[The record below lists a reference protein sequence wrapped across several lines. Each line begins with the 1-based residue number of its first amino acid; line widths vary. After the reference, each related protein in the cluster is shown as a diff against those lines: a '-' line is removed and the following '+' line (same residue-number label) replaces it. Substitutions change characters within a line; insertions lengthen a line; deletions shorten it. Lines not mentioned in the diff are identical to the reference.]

1 MAENNDIIKT
11 DENPLEQDYLEEIK
25 RLKENT
31 VSKETYDKQVEEN
44 RKLLNSLVNGNPVEV
59 ETPKEEHVDPNELRK
74 KLFSGDLN
82 NLEFW
87 KTTLKLR
94 EEEIKAGHQ
103 DPFLPTGHQIT
114 PSASDSEKIE
124 NLVNIVES
132 CIDDSNGDSLL
143 FTNLLQSK
151 TKEALPMSKLKELGL
166 IGGK

>member
-1 MAENNDIIKT
+1 MAENNEIEKKE
-11 DENPLEQDYLEEIK
+11 ENPLEQDYLEEIK
-25 RLKENT
+25 RLKEGT
-31 VSKETYDKQVEEN
+31 VSKEAYDKQVEEN
-44 RKLLNSLVNGNPVEV
+44 RKLLNSLVNGNPLEA

-103 DPFLPTGHQIT
+103 DPFLPAGHQVT

-132 CIDDSNGDSLL
+132 CIDGSNGDSLL

-151 TKEALPMSKLKELGL
+151 TKEALPTSKLKELGL